1 MMSTSLLE
9 TTLVRADRVRSFRIR
24 QGFPTGWETFE
35 SEGQR
40 LVQQQHH
47 TDWHRVEVALVSF
60 KREIAELK
68 EQGWREA
75 WQSV

>member
-1 MMSTSLLE
+1 MKTTLLE
-9 TTLVRADRVRSFRIR
+9 TTLVRARRVRSFHIR
-24 QGFPTGWETFE
+24 QAFPTGWKTLE

-40 LVQQQHH
+40 LVQHQRY
-47 TDWHRVEVALVSF
+47 TDWHRVEVALGTV

-75 WQSV
+75 

>member
-1 MMSTSLLE
+1 MNSSLLE
-9 TTLVRADRVRSFRIR
+9 ATLVRADRVRAFHIR
-24 QGFPTGWETFE
+24 QAFPTGWETLE

-40 LVQQQHH
+40 LVRQQRH
-47 TDWHRVEVALVSF
+47 TDWHRVEVALASF

-75 WQSV
+75 